1 MRVIINLACGECKQ
15 RNYVTTKNKKT
26 HPDRLELNKYCRFCR
41 SYHPHKET
49 K

>member
-1 MRVIINLACGECKQ
+1 MRVIITLACNECKL

-26 HPDRLELNKYCRFCR
+26 HPDRMELTKYCRKCR
-41 SYHPHKET
+41 KAQAHKET